1 MKDLFLRYIETYA
14 GRLSIWAWNK
24 RWNRGSQDWVKGY
37 QKWKGEDYKY
47 IRSLTK
53 KKIINNEVKVGD
65 LKKLVKKERC
75 PHN

>member
-14 GRLSIWAWNK
+14 GRLSNWAWNK
-24 RWNRGSQDWVKGY
+24 RCNIGSQDCVKGY